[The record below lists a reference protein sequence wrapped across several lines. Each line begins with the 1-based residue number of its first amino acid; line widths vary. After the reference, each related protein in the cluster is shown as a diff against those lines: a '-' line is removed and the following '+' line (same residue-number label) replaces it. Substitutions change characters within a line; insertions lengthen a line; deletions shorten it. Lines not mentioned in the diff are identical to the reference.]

1 MPDLHDGRPSADRKM
16 IRPFGILIA
25 MAALRD
31 IRLLRKARKDKGRTK
46 KLTLNTL
53 RLLIKNCIAEL
64 CEL

>member
-1 MPDLHDGRPSADRKM
+1 M